1 MRRPRPNDA
10 MTQHARLAWTIGGAL
25 LIASTFVAAFLGPVL
40 WSVPGGEF
48 LGPVLVAVAL
58 LLFAFGFRG
67 AGSVTAGRPLGT
79 VALVLLALWSFADR
93 AVWWLL
99 PLDESTPERFGFL
112 FAAIP
117 LLRAVLAAVACV
129 QIARAGV
136 VPAPWN
142 WAPCWALVAVILPSL
157 AQALVVAAA
166 PQSADQAI
174 LTLLVSLDGLA
185 RAAAAVFLGV
195 LAIVLA
201 NRLDRTRTVD
211 IITPAR

>member
-1 MRRPRPNDA
+1 
-10 MTQHARLAWTIGGAL
+10 MTQDARLAWTIGGAL

-40 WSVPGGEF
+40 WSVPGGE
-48 LGPVLVAVAL
+48 LVGPVLVAVAL

-67 AGSVTAGRPLGT
+67 AGSVTARRPLGT

-136 VPAPWN
+136 APAPWN
-142 WAPCWALVAVILPSL
+142 WAPCWALVAVILPPL
-157 AQALVVAAA
+157 AQALLVAAA